1 MGTILVIALFSGL
14 FVADNKEFFDKVEKD
29 IEAGY
34 TWHRVGPV
42 DADPNSLSI
51 SMKSEGYKPQII
63 WKLKKD

>member
-1 MGTILVIALFSGL
+1 MGIILVIALFSGL

-34 TWHRVGPV
+34 TWQRVGPV

>member
-1 MGTILVIALFSGL
+1 MGIALLVIISALF
-14 FVADNKEFFDKVEKD
+14 VTDNKEFFDKVEKD

-34 TWHRVGPV
+34 TWQRVGPV

>member
-34 TWHRVGPV
+34 TWQRVGPV

>member
-1 MGTILVIALFSGL
+1 MGIALLVIISALF
-14 FVADNKEFFDKVEKD
+14 VTDNKEFFDKVEKD

-34 TWHRVGPV
+34 TWHLVGPI

-51 SMKSEGYKPQII
+51 SMESEGYNPQII

>member
-1 MGTILVIALFSGL
+1 MGIILVITLFSGL

-34 TWHRVGPV
+34 TWQRVGPV

>member
-1 MGTILVIALFSGL
+1 MGIALLVIISALF
-14 FVADNKEFFDKVEKD
+14 VTDNKEFFDKVEKD